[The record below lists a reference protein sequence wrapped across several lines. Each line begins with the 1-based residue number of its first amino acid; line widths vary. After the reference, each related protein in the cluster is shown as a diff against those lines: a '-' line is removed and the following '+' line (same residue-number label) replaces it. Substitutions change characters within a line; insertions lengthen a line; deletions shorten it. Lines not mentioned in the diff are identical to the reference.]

1 MVSTTRASLIFLR
14 RPTKKLSVNLL
25 ETIMNKFTY
34 GSVCSGI
41 EAASVAWHD
50 IGEPLWLSEID
61 KFPSAVLAHRY
72 PSVPNLG
79 DMTVLPGMILN
90 RVVPAPDVLVGGTPC
105 QAFSVAGSRRSLDDH
120 RGNLTLTLIHILEA
134 IDCVR
139 RLEWKPP
146 CTLVW
151 ENVPGVLNTKDNAFG
166 HFLGGLVGSDRALD
180 PPRGRWTNSGMVR
193 GQREVV
199 WRVLDAQYFGVAQRR
214 RRVFLVA
221 GAPGQRI
228 REVLIERKR
237 SHWDPSPGRVE
248 EHHPTGYV
256 ESSFAQYRQSSVSAP
271 LRASRGTIGGG
282 SETLVVHGTQGP
294 ITSINTAL
302 CLGRNNGQENILLDA
317 ARRSDVRCMA
327 IAGNTIG
334 RQPTTGG
341 NGVCDKTIVRKLTP
355 VECERLQGFPDDWTK
370 VPYRGKSAD
379 DCPDSP
385 RYKAIGNSMAV
396 PVMRWIGK
404 RLRDKVT

>member
-1 MVSTTRASLIFLR
+1 MT
-14 RPTKKLSVNLL
+14 
-25 ETIMNKFTY
+25 KFTY

-61 KFPSAVLAHRY
+61 KFPSAVLTHRY
-72 PSVPNLG
+72 PTVPNLG
-79 DMTVLPGMILN
+79 DMTALPGIILN
-90 RVVPAPDVLVGGTPC
+90 LTVPAPDVLVGGTPC
-105 QAFSVAGSRRSLDDH
+105 QAFSVAGARRSLDDH
-120 RGNLTLTLIHILEA
+120 RGNLTLALIHIMEA

-139 RLEWKPP
+139 RLERKPP

-166 HFLGGLVGSDRALD
+166 HFLGGLVGSDRALE

-228 REVLIERKR
+228 GEVLIERKR

-248 EHHPTGYV
+248 EHQPTGYV
-256 ESSFAQYRQSSVSAP
+256 ESSFAQYRQSSIAAP
-271 LRASRGTIGGG
+271 LRASRGTVGGG
-282 SETLVVHGTQGP
+282 SETLVVHGTQDP
-294 ITSINTAL
+294 ITSTNTAL
-302 CLGRNNGQENILLDA
+302 CLGRNNGQENILLDV
-317 ARRSDVRCMA
+317 ARRSDVCCVA

-334 RQPTTGG
+334 RQPATGG
-341 NGVCDKTIVRKLTP
+341 NGPGFDTTGVSYTLTATDVHGVCDKTIVRKLTP

>member
-1 MVSTTRASLIFLR
+1 MASTTHASRTFSR
-14 RPTKKLSVNLL
+14 RRMKRLTRNLL
-25 ETIMNKFTY
+25 ESGMTKFTY

-61 KFPSAVLAHRY
+61 KFPSAVLAHHY
-72 PSVPNLG
+72 PTVPNLG
-79 DMTVLPGMILN
+79 DMTALPGMILN
-90 RVVPAPDVLVGGTPC
+90 LTVPAPDVLVGGTPC
-105 QAFSVAGSRRSLDDH
+105 QAFSVAGARRSLDDH
-120 RGNLTLTLIHILEA
+120 RGSLTLALIHILEA

-139 RLEWKPP
+139 RLERKPP

-151 ENVPGVLNTKDNAFG
+151 ENVPGVLNTKDSAFG
-166 HFLGGLVGSDRALD
+166 HFLGGLVGAGRVLE
-180 PPRGRWTNSGMVR
+180 PPRGRWTNSGMVC

-228 REVLIERKR
+228 GEVLIERKR
-237 SHWDPSPGRVE
+237 SRWDPSPGRVE
-248 EHHPTGYV
+248 EHRPAGYV

-271 LRASRGTIGGG
+271 LRASRGSIGGG
-282 SETLVVHGTQGP
+282 SETLVVHGTQDP
-294 ITSINTAL
+294 ITSTNTAL
-302 CLGRNNGQENILLDA
+302 CLGRNNGQENILFDVT
-317 ARRSDVRCMA
+317 RHSDVHCVA
-327 IAGNTIG
+327 IAGN
-334 RQPTTGG
+334 
-341 NGVCDKTIVRKLTP
+341 TIVRKLTP

-370 VPYRGKSAD
+370 VPYRGKPAD
-379 DCPDSP
+379 ECPDSP

>member
-1 MVSTTRASLIFLR
+1 MRRLSGNSLGVDM
-14 RPTKKLSVNLL
+14 T
-25 ETIMNKFTY
+25 KFTY

-50 IGEPLWLSEID
+50 IGELLWLSEID
-61 KFPSAVLAHRY
+61 TFPSAVLVHHY
-72 PSVPNLG
+72 PTVPNLG
-79 DMTVLPGMILN
+79 DMTALPGMILN
-90 RVVPAPDVLVGGTPC
+90 QAVPAPDVLVGGTPC
-105 QAFSVAGSRRSLDDH
+105 QAFSVAGARRSLNDH
-120 RGNLTLTLIHILEA
+120 RGNLTLALIHILEA

-139 RLEWKPP
+139 RLERKPP
-146 CTLVW
+146 CVLVW

-166 HFLGGLVGSDRALD
+166 HFLGGLVGSDRALE
-180 PPRGRWTNSGMVR
+180 PPGGRWTNSGMVC

-214 RRVFLVA
+214 RRVFVVA

-237 SHWDPSPGRVE
+237 SRWDPSPGRFE
-248 EHHPTGYV
+248 EHRPAGYV
-256 ESSFAQYRQSSVSAP
+256 ETSFAQYRQSSVSAP
-271 LRASRGTIGGG
+271 LRASRGSIGGG
-282 SETLVVHGTQGP
+282 SETLVVHGTQDP
-294 ITSINTAL
+294 ITSTNTAL
-302 CLGRNNGQENILLDA
+302 CLGRNNGQENILFDVT
-317 ARRSDVRCMA
+317 RHSDVHCVA
-327 IAGNTIG
+327 IAGN
-334 RQPTTGG
+334 
-341 NGVCDKTIVRKLTP
+341 TIVRKLTP